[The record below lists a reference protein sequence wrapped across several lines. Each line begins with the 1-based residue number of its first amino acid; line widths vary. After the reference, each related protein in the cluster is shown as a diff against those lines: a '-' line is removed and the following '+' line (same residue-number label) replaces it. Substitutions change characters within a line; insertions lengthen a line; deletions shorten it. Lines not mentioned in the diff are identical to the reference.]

1 MTTYILSFNR
11 HLTILRLSSRQPT
24 RTEFQ
29 DLRLKQLD
37 RGLAAYRAA
46 RATSRPPKGWIRALR
61 QALGISSGELA
72 RRLGTSRQLP
82 LQIEK
87 AEAEDRITLKSLR
100 AAANALDCD
109 LVYAL
114 VPRADT
120 MQELIEGRVRTD
132 AQKHVIGVEHSM
144 ALENQAVGNIDEAV
158 EAETRRIVRKR

>member
-1 MTTYILSFNR
+1 M
-11 HLTILRLSSRQPT
+11 TILRLSLEQAM

-29 DLRLKQLD
+29 DLRLRQLD
-37 RGLAAYRAA
+37 RSLAAFRAA
-46 RATSRPPKGWIRALR
+46 RATSRPRKGWIRALR

-82 LQIEK
+82 LQMEK

-120 MQELIEGRVRTD
+120 MQELIEGRARAD

-144 ALENQAVGNIDEAV
+144 ALENQAAGNIDEAV
-158 EAETRRIVRKR
+158 EAETRRILRKRKPSR

>member
-1 MTTYILSFNR
+1 M
-11 HLTILRLSSRQPT
+11 

-37 RGLAAYRAA
+37 RSLAAFRAA
-46 RATSRPPKGWIRALR
+46 RATSRPLKGWIRALR

-82 LQIEK
+82 LQMEK

-120 MQELIEGRVRTD
+120 MQELIEGRARAD
-132 AQKHVIGVEHSM
+132 AQKLVIGVEHSM
-144 ALENQAVGNIDEAV
+144 ALENQAAGNIDEAV
-158 EAETRRIVRKR
+158 EAETRRIVRKRRIVRGSSR